1 MSMILLAD
9 DSPHAQRMGEHILR
23 EEGFDVS
30 CVRDGVAAMIRIA
43 EIDPD
48 LVIADAFLPGRNG
61 FDLCRQLKRW
71 RPHVRVILTAGQL
84 ESFDEEAARDAGCD
98 AVLRKPFEASQ
109 AVAIIRPLVQ
119 EAILERG
126 LMGQS
131 VPPPESLALP
141 VSDAIHTA
149 TAASHT
155 PDPERVKAAVEAA
168 LQNAIPSLVRDIT
181 EKVLIALGN

>member
-1 MSMILLAD
+1 MSTILLAD

-30 CVRDGVAAMIRIA
+30 CVMDGITAMLRIA

-84 ESFDEEAARDAGCD
+84 EAFDEEAARAAGCD
-98 AVLRKPFEASQ
+98 AILRKPFEASQ

-126 LMGQS
+126 LLGES
-131 VPPPESLALP
+131 VPAAELAALP
-141 VSDAIHTA
+141 ISDAIQA
-149 TAASHT
+149 PAPNRP
-155 PDPERVKAAVEAA
+155 PDPALVQAAVEEA
-168 LQNAIPSLVRDIT
+168 LLNALPGLVRDIT